1 MKFFNLQETGHR
13 QREENR
19 KCRNITNPFIY
30 LTIHSRLIL
39 RPSRLPAFLSTVTQP
54 EFLVKEGAEK
64 SKEEPKK
71 SKEEPKKS
79 KEGPKKF
86 YPQGSLNIFCL
97 LCENVF
103 GLLSM
108 HNTV

>member
-30 LTIHSRLIL
+30 LTIHSRLIF

-64 SKEEPKK
+64 IQGGAEKIQGGAEKIQGGAKEILP
-71 SKEEPKKS
+71 SR
-79 KEGPKKF
+79 
-86 YPQGSLNIFCL
+86 
-97 LCENVF
+97 
-103 GLLSM
+103 
-108 HNTV
+108 